1 MAIKINTLL
10 RNSMLSS
17 VPSYGTLY
25 IYTGSQPSSADSA
38 PTGTLLVQ
46 INSISLKS
54 PSKGSMSLYD
64 TYQGTAVATGTAGWA
79 RYSVG
84 SYNIDGSVG
93 VSGSG
98 ADFIISTT
106 SITTNDIVVLKS
118 MTITMPEA

>member
-1 MAIKINTLL
+1 MAIKINTAL
-10 RNSMLSS
+10 RDAILSRMQS
-17 VPSYGTLY
+17 GTLY

-38 PTGTLLVQ
+38 PTGTLLAQ
-46 INSISLKS
+46 INSISFNS
-54 PSKGSMSLYD
+54 PSNGSRTLD
-64 TYQGTAVATGTAGWA
+64 RTYQGTAVATGTAGWA
-79 RYSVG
+79 RYSDGPYTV
-84 SYNIDGSVG
+84 DGSVG